1 MEDRVSKLEGDVS
14 DLKTRMAVAEA
25 SLKDVKEDIKSI
37 KDDTKWLRRTI
48 TGAIITAVIGGLIGL
63 IFFLLQNAI

>member
-1 MEDRVSKLEGDVS
+1 MEERVTKIEGDVS

-25 SLKDVKEDIKSI
+25 GLKDVKEDISSI

-48 TGAIITAVIGGLIGL
+48 TGAIITTIIG
-63 IFFLLQNAI
+63 AILGGMIALALNL